1 MQGKFR
7 KNKKGY
13 VLIEAIIAITIAVV
27 GLLGIFSLLSRSL
40 SLNRVVADR
49 FVASYLAAEGIEIVK
64 NLVDNNILAGRPWNE
79 ALASGAYEADYTDTG
94 LAPDS
99 ERFIRFNA
107 DTGAYGYGELTPT
120 LMKRTI
126 TIGTSSDGEELTVG
140 SRVNW
145 TTRGGGKFDINLEE
159 HLFHWR

>member
-1 MQGKFR
+1 MLGKFR
-7 KNKKGY
+7 KNKGY
-13 VLIEAIIAITIAVV
+13 ILIEAIIAITIAVV

-64 NLVDNNILAGRPWNE
+64 NLVDNNILAGKPWN
-79 ALASGAYEADYTDTG
+79 AGLSSGSYEADYTDTG
-94 LAPDS
+94 LVPAS
-99 ERFIRFNA
+99 GRFIKVNTE
-107 DTGAYGYGELTPT
+107 TGAYGYAEMTPT
-120 LMKRTI
+120 LIKRAI
-126 TIGTSSDGEELTVG
+126 TIRNSSDGEEITIG

-145 TTRGGGKFDINLEE
+145 TTRGGGKFAINLED

>member
-13 VLIEAIIAITIAVV
+13 ILIEAIIAITIAVV

-64 NLVDNNILAGRPWNE
+64 NLVDNNILAGRPWNVG
-79 ALASGAYEADYTDTG
+79 LASGAYEVDYTDTG
-94 LAPDS
+94 LLPVS
-99 ERFIRFNA
+99 QRFIHFNQN
-107 DTGAYGYGELTPT
+107 TGAYGYAEITST
-120 LMKRTI
+120 LIKRVI

-140 SRVNW
+140 SRVSW
-145 TTRGGGKFDINLEE
+145 ITRGGGKFSINLEE